1 MSPWTIRNTFFAWG
15 PHFKRGVEV
24 RVPASNVDIVP
35 TILAL
40 TGIQD
45 HAGLD
50 GRILHEALLD
60 GPDEEQVAVE
70 TRVQA
75 TTARQGQYRAALQ
88 VSQVGPYRYIDKS
101 WRLRDSSAEKDVLKA
116 D

>member
-24 RVPASNVDIVP
+24 RVPAGNVDIVP

-40 TGIQD
+40 TGVQD

-50 GRILHEALLD
+50 GRIL
-60 GPDEEQVAVE
+60 P
-70 TRVQA
+70 
-75 TTARQGQYRAALQ
+75 
-88 VSQVGPYRYIDKS
+88 
-101 WRLRDSSAEKDVLKA
+101 
-116 D
+116 